1 MSIFFVLFLSL
12 VVTNGSL
19 LDVPKD
25 LQVFKKKTEVVVN
38 KTPETKPT
46 VQVIKPEPVK
56 EEIKPELVKEVIKPE
71 LVKEE
76 IKPELVKEEIKPEL
90 VKEEIKPKPVKEEIK
105 PEPVKSVTQE
115 PDTQK
120 DSETSYFRLILY
132 IIGGILVAFTGLYF
146 FSSRRSSQ
154 SAISKV
160 DADRKDI
167 EENITPETQEE
178 QPVEEQPVEEPPQP
192 ETQEEPP
199 QPETQEEPPQPET
212 QEEPSVDE
220 DGNNNKK

>member
-12 VVTNGSL
+12 VVTNGSIL
-19 LDVPKD
+19 NVPKD

-76 IKPELVKEEIKPEL
+76 IKPELVKEEIKPE
-90 VKEEIKPKPVKEEIK
+90 PVKEEIK

-115 PDTQK
+115 LDTQK
-120 DSETSYFRLILY
+120 DSGTSYFRLILY
-132 IIGGILVAFTGLYF
+132 IIGGTLVAFTGLYF
-146 FSSRRSSQ
+146 FSSRRNSQ

-167 EENITPETQEE
+167 EENITPETY
-178 QPVEEQPVEEPPQP
+178 EEQPVEEPS
-192 ETQEEPP
+192 
-199 QPETQEEPPQPET
+199 QPET
-212 QEEPSVDE
+212 QEEPSQPETQEEPSADE

>member
-46 VQVIKPEPVK
+46 VQVIKPE
-56 EEIKPELVKEVIKPE
+56 
-71 LVKEE
+71 
-76 IKPELVKEEIKPEL
+76 
-90 VKEEIKPKPVKEEIK
+90 PVKEEIK

-212 QEEPSVDE
+212 QEEPPQPEIQEEPPQPETQEEPSVDE

>member
-56 EEIKPELVKEVIKPE
+56 EEIKPELVKEV
-71 LVKEE
+71 
-76 IKPELVKEEIKPEL
+76 IKPEL

-178 QPVEEQPVEEPPQP
+178 QPVEEQPVEEQP
-192 ETQEEPP
+192 VEEPP

>member
-56 EEIKPELVKEVIKPE
+56 EEIKPELVKEV
-71 LVKEE
+71 

-178 QPVEEQPVEEPPQP
+178 QPVEEPPQP

>member
-12 VVTNGSL
+12 VVTNGNIF
-19 LDVPKD
+19 DAPKD
-25 LQVFKKKTEVVVN
+25 LQVSKKKTEVVVN

-76 IKPELVKEEIKPEL
+76 IKPELVKEEIKPE
-90 VKEEIKPKPVKEEIK
+90 PVKEEIK

-178 QPVEEQPVEEPPQP
+178 QPVEEPPQPETQEEPPQP

>member
-12 VVTNGSL
+12 VVTNGSIL
-19 LDVPKD
+19 NVPKD

-76 IKPELVKEEIKPEL
+76 IKPELVKEEIKPE
-90 VKEEIKPKPVKEEIK
+90 PVKEEIK

-178 QPVEEQPVEEPPQP
+178 QPVEE
-192 ETQEEPP
+192 PP

>member
-1 MSIFFVLFLSL
+1 MGIYFVLFLSL
-12 VVTNGSL
+12 VVTNGNIF
-19 LDVPKD
+19 DAPKD
-25 LQVFKKKTEVVVN
+25 LQVSKKKTEVVVN

-56 EEIKPELVKEVIKPE
+56 EEIKPE
-71 LVKEE
+71 
-76 IKPELVKEEIKPEL
+76 
-90 VKEEIKPKPVKEEIK
+90 
-105 PEPVKSVTQE
+105 PVKSVTQE

-120 DSETSYFRLILY
+120 GSETSYFRLILY

-178 QPVEEQPVEEPPQP
+178 PSQL
-192 ETQEEPP
+192 ETQEEPS
-199 QPETQEEPPQPET
+199 QPET
-212 QEEPSVDE
+212 QEEPSADE

>member
-56 EEIKPELVKEVIKPE
+56 EEIKPELVKEV
-71 LVKEE
+71 